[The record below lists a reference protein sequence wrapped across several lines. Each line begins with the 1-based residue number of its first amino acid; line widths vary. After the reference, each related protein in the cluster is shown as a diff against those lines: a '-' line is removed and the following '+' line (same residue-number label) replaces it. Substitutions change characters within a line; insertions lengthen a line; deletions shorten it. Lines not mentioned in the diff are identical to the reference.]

1 MQTFK
6 TDRQIL
12 INLLKAL
19 RGKYITLIFNN
30 NKFQIKDDKQTL
42 PVIKID

>member
-19 RGKYITLIFNN
+19 NGKYITLIFNN
-30 NKFQIKDDKQTL
+30 NKFQIKDNKQIL
-42 PVIKID
+42 PILKID